1 MAVTT
6 QLCLAPL
13 QWQVYHLPDEFRV
26 QCSSQM
32 ETEYD
37 FMQCHCVA
45 LLLDTVGTSL
55 LRTSPEAVLLFRPK
69 EVAESEQ
76 ALEPFVA

>member
-1 MAVTT
+1 MNSECNAAHKWR
-6 QLCLAPL
+6 Q
-13 QWQVYHLPDEFRV
+13 
-26 QCSSQM
+26 S
-32 ETEYD
+32 YD

-69 EVAESEQ
+69 EVAKSEQ